1 MRCSPSFTAYPNNEK
16 RRVNMA
22 QGVLVVA
29 EQADGT
35 FRKIAYEAVSEGRRL
50 ADTLGETVS
59 AVVLG
64 SGIEGIAGELGKY
77 GADKIL
83 VGDDP
88 AVADYTT
95 DGYAN
100 VLFDVVKDNDP
111 RILLLGAS
119 SQGKDLSARLAA
131 RLGVGLAMDCIALTL
146 DGEKLIATRS
156 MYGGKVLA
164 KVALEGIPQMSAIR
178 PNVMEIVE
186 AAKAGNIEKI
196 KIETGVVKTRV
207 VEKRLETASKVDL
220 TEADVIVSGGRGMG
234 GPDFSV
240 IEELA
245 EALGGTVGASR
256 SAVDE
261 GWRPH
266 SDQVGQTGKVVSPNL
281 YIACGISGAIQHL
294 AGMGS
299 SKYIVAIN
307 KDPEAPIFKK
317 ADYGIV
323 EDLFKA
329 VPAIMAELKKVG

>member
-1 MRCSPSFTAYPNNEK
+1 
-16 RRVNMA
+16 MA
-22 QGVLVVA
+22 QGVLVFA
-29 EQADGT
+29 EQVDGS

-50 ADTLGETVS
+50 ADTLGETVT

-64 SGIEGIAGELGKY
+64 SDVDGIAGELGKY

-88 AVADYTT
+88 ALTDYTT
-95 DGYAN
+95 DAYTN
-100 VLFDVVKDNDP
+100 VVFDVVKDNDP

-119 SQGKDLSARLAA
+119 SRGKDLSARLAA
-131 RLGVGLAMDCIALTL
+131 RLGVGLAMDCVALRL
-146 DGEKLIATRS
+146 DGEKLIATRP
-156 MYGGKVLA
+156 MYGGKVFA
-164 KVALEGIPQMSAIR
+164 EVALEGIPQMSAIR

-186 AAKAGNIEKI
+186 AAKAGDVERVGAN
-196 KIETGVVKTRV
+196 TGAVKTRV

-234 GPDFSV
+234 GPDYTV

-245 EALGGTVGASR
+245 ETLGGTVGASR

-266 SDQVGQTGKVVSPNL
+266 SDQVGQTGKVVTPNL

-329 VPAIMAELKKVG
+329 VPAMTAELQKLKG

>member
-1 MRCSPSFTAYPNNEK
+1 
-16 RRVNMA
+16 MA
-22 QGVLVVA
+22 QGVLVFA
-29 EQADGT
+29 EQVDGS

-50 ADTLGETVS
+50 ADTLGDTVS
-59 AVVLG
+59 AVVFG
-64 SGIEGIAGELGKY
+64 SGVEGIAGELAQY

-88 AVADYTT
+88 ALADYTT
-95 DGYAN
+95 DAYTN
-100 VLFDVVKDNDP
+100 MLFEVVKDNDP
-111 RILLLGAS
+111 RILLFGAS
-119 SQGKDLSARLAA
+119 SRGKDLSARLAA
-131 RLGVGLAMDCIALTL
+131 RLGVGLAMDCIALKL
-146 DGEKLIATRS
+146 DGEKLIATRP

-164 KVALEGIPQMSAIR
+164 EVALEGVPQMSAIR
-178 PNVMEIVE
+178 PNVMEIVQSS
-186 AAKAGNIEKI
+186 KAGDVEKVAI
-196 KIETGVVKTRV
+196 STGVVRTRV
-207 VEKRLETASKVDL
+207 VEKRLEVASKVDL

-234 GPDFSV
+234 GPDFGA
-240 IEELA
+240 IEQLA
-245 EALGGTVGASR
+245 EVLGGTVGASR

>member
-1 MRCSPSFTAYPNNEK
+1 MP
-16 RRVNMA
+16 
-22 QGVLVVA
+22 QDVLVFA
-29 EQADGT
+29 EQVDGN
-35 FRKIAYEAVSEGRRL
+35 FRKIAYETVSEGRRL
-50 ADTLGETVS
+50 ADTIGETVT

-88 AVADYTT
+88 ALADYTT
-95 DGYAN
+95 DAYTN
-100 VLFDVVKDNDP
+100 VVFDVVKDNDP
-111 RILLLGAS
+111 GILLLGAS
-119 SQGKDLSARLAA
+119 SHGKDLSARLAA
-131 RLGVGLAMDCIALTL
+131 RLGVGLAMDCIALRL
-146 DGEKLIATRS
+146 DGEKLIATRP

-164 KVALEGIPQMSAIR
+164 EVALEGIPQMSAIR
-178 PNVMEIVE
+178 PNVMEIVD
-186 AAKAGNIEKI
+186 AARSGDVEMLGINI
-196 KIETGVVKTRV
+196 GAVKTRI
-207 VEKRLETASKVDL
+207 VENKLEAASKVDL

-240 IEELA
+240 LEELA
-245 EALGGTVGASR
+245 RVLGGTVGASR

-266 SDQVGQTGKVVSPNL
+266 SDQVGQTGKVVTPNL

-317 ADYGIV
+317 ADFGIV

-329 VPAIMAELKKVG
+329 VPAIMAELKKLRG

>member
-1 MRCSPSFTAYPNNEK
+1 
-16 RRVNMA
+16 MA
-22 QGVLVVA
+22 QGVLVFA
-29 EQADGT
+29 EQVDGS

-50 ADTLGETVS
+50 ADTLGETVT
-59 AVVLG
+59 ALVLG
-64 SGIEGIAGELGKY
+64 SGVNGIAGELGKY

-83 VGDDP
+83 AGDDP
-88 AVADYTT
+88 ALADYTT
-95 DGYAN
+95 DAYTN

-131 RLGVGLAMDCIALTL
+131 RLGVGLAMDCTALRL
-146 DGEKLIATRS
+146 DGEKLIATRP

-164 KVALEGIPQMSAIR
+164 EVALEGIPQMSAIR

-186 AAKAGNIEKI
+186 APKAGDVERVAIN
-196 KIETGVVKTRV
+196 TGVVKTRV
-207 VEKRLETASKVDL
+207 VEKRVETASRVDL

-234 GPDFSV
+234 GPDFSLL
-240 IEELA
+240 EELA
-245 EALGGTVGASR
+245 QFLGGTVGASR

-266 SDQVGQTGKVVSPNL
+266 SDQVGQTGKVVTPNL

-307 KDPEAPIFKK
+307 KDQEAPIFKK
-317 ADYGIV
+317 ADFGIV

-329 VPAIMAELKKVG
+329 VPAIMDELKKLKG

>member
-1 MRCSPSFTAYPNNEK
+1 
-16 RRVNMA
+16 MA
-22 QGVLVVA
+22 QGVLVFA
-29 EQADGT
+29 EQVDGR

-50 ADTLGETVS
+50 ADTLGETVT

-64 SGIEGIAGELGKY
+64 SGVDGIAGELGKY
-77 GADKIL
+77 GADRIL

-88 AVADYTT
+88 ALADYTT
-95 DGYAN
+95 DAYTN
-100 VLFDVVKDNDP
+100 VLFDVVKRNDP
-111 RILLLGAS
+111 RILVLGAS

-131 RLGVGLAMDCIALTL
+131 RLGVGLAMDCTALRL
-146 DGEKLIATRS
+146 DGEKLVATRP

-164 KVALEGIPQMSAIR
+164 EVALEGIPQMSAIR
-178 PNVMEIVE
+178 PNVMGIVE
-186 AAKAGNIEKI
+186 APKAGDVERVEIN
-196 KIETGVVKTRV
+196 TGAVKTRV
-207 VEKRLETASKVDL
+207 VEKRVETASRVDL

-234 GPDFSV
+234 GPDFSLL
-240 IEELA
+240 EELA
-245 EALGGTVGASR
+245 EVLGGTVGASR

-266 SDQVGQTGKVVSPNL
+266 SDQVGQTGKVVTPNL

-317 ADYGIV
+317 ADFGIV

-329 VPAIMAELKKVG
+329 VPVIMAELKRLKE

>member
-1 MRCSPSFTAYPNNEK
+1 
-16 RRVNMA
+16 MA
-22 QGVLVVA
+22 QGVLVFA
-29 EQADGT
+29 EQVDGS

-50 ADTLGETVS
+50 ADTLGDTVS
-59 AVVLG
+59 AVVFG
-64 SGIEGIAGELGKY
+64 SGVEGIAGELAQY

-88 AVADYTT
+88 ALADYTT
-95 DGYAN
+95 DAYTN
-100 VLFDVVKDNDP
+100 MLFEVVKDNDP
-111 RILLLGAS
+111 RILLIGAS
-119 SQGKDLSARLAA
+119 SRGKDLSARLAA
-131 RLGVGLAMDCIALTL
+131 RVGVGLAMDCIALKL
-146 DGEKLIATRS
+146 DGEKLIATRP

-164 KVALEGIPQMSAIR
+164 EVALEGVPQMSAIR
-178 PNVMEIVE
+178 PNVMEIVQSS
-186 AAKAGNIEKI
+186 KAGDVEKVAI
-196 KIETGVVKTRV
+196 STGVVRTRV
-207 VEKRLETASKVDL
+207 VEKRLEVASKVDL

-234 GPDFSV
+234 GSDFGV
-240 IEELA
+240 IEQLA
-245 EALGGTVGASR
+245 EVLGGTVGASR

-281 YIACGISGAIQHL
+281 YVACGISGAIQHL

-329 VPAIMAELKKVG
+329 VPAIMAELKKLKG